1 MRYVLGIV
9 VGLIVSIVA
18 SIIAGSIAF
27 VATYSVPAGTDAND
41 MRQVI
46 AVMEHLPAATQ
57 GALALAWLL
66 SALCGAIA
74 AKLLARRAWAAWA
87 IALIVAIYFGLN
99 ASLLPLEMWAKAAWV
114 FGPLLGGL
122 LANRLIGA
130 GPAVAVTEVE
140 APPANP

>member
-18 SIIAGSIAF
+18 AIIAGSIAF

-46 AVMEHLPAATQ
+46 AVMEHLPTATQ
-57 GALALAWLL
+57 GALALAWLV
-66 SALCGAIA
+66 SALCGAAA

-87 IALIVAIYFGLN
+87 VALVVAVYFGLN
-99 ASLLPLEMWAKAAWV
+99 ALLLPIEMWAKAAWV

-130 GPAVAVTEVE
+130 DTAAAVTEIE
-140 APPANP
+140 APAANP